1 MFIGRVG
8 AVRVVYMLVYC
19 RAPERMLVSSMQG
32 RDGCWVVFVVWRLPM
47 RLDGRHAFSSGGL
60 CYGQGERCKVS
71 TVKKW
76 TPSTRNS
83 GAQPYFSG
91 PTLVRPRVKTKRPH
105 ALD

>member
-1 MFIGRVG
+1 
-8 AVRVVYMLVYC
+8 
-19 RAPERMLVSSMQG
+19 
-32 RDGCWVVFVVWRLPM
+32 M

-60 CYGQGERCKVS
+60 CYEQGERCMVS

-105 ALD
+105 AL